1 MSSSGLATSPHTGHL
16 LPSLSTIPVLAN
28 KKRALTVLTN
38 ERRVI
43 TVLTN
48 ERRVFTALTNE
59 RPALPGAIVTGA
71 IAAAGHHHGV
81 AEQLLADGAEQV
93 FGDAHLKDVDVIQ
106 REQNFLFLRP
116 NCIISL
122 EYIGKNLLS
131 NRREERQNKLN

>member
-28 KKRALTVLTN
+28 KKRAL
-38 ERRVI
+38 

-106 REQNFLFLRP
+106 REQNFLFLFLRP

-131 NRREERQNKLN
+131 DRLIDQKRGKTN

>member
-28 KKRALTVLTN
+28 KKRALTSLTIEGRVLTVLTN

-48 ERRVFTALTNE
+48 ESRVFTLLTNE

-93 FGDAHLKDVDVIQ
+93 FGDAHLKEVDVIQ
-106 REQNFLFLRP
+106 REQNFLF
-116 NCIISL
+116 CTQIV
-122 EYIGKNLLS
+122 
-131 NRREERQNKLN
+131 

>member
-28 KKRALTVLTN
+28 KKRAL
-38 ERRVI
+38 

-93 FGDAHLKDVDVIQ
+93 FGDAYLKDVDVIQ
-106 REQNFLFLRP
+106 REQNFLFLFLRP

-131 NRREERQNKLN
+131 DRLIDQKRGKTN

>member
-28 KKRALTVLTN
+28 KKRVLTN

-48 ERRVFTALTNE
+48 ESRVFTLLTNE

-93 FGDAHLKDVDVIQ
+93 FGDAHLKEVDVIQ
-106 REQNFLFLRP
+106 REQNFLF
-116 NCIISL
+116 CTQIV
-122 EYIGKNLLS
+122 
-131 NRREERQNKLN
+131 

>member
-28 KKRALTVLTN
+28 KKRAL
-38 ERRVI
+38 

-93 FGDAHLKDVDVIQ
+93 FGDAHLKEVDVIQ
-106 REQNFLFLRP
+106 REQNFLF
-116 NCIISL
+116 CTQIV
-122 EYIGKNLLS
+122 
-131 NRREERQNKLN
+131 